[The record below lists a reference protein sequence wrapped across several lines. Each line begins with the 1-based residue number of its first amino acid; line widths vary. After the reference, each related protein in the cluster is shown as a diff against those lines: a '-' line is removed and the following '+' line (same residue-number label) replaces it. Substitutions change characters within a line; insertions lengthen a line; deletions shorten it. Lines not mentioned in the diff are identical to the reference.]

1 MRVTSPFTTK
11 ESVSTLF
18 FVAFVV
24 ACIFIGSTIQR
35 NREVAQR
42 RLAEPEKTAGILVS
56 SRCDSYTRGVRSG
69 GPQPYVVL
77 KYKYSTI
84 GPNPTQHVLVTTQG
98 FDTDADCAAFEKTNS
113 NVATV
118 WYEKENPG
126 KASLRET
133 ESYTWGGL
141 YGLILAIIIAI
152 VGVFDQKRINKK
164 KRKS

>member
-1 MRVTSPFTTK
+1 MRVTSATSTK
-11 ESVSTLF
+11 ESISTLF

-42 RLAEPEKTAGILVS
+42 RLAEPVRTVGILVS
-56 SRCDSYTRGVRSG
+56 LRCDSYTRGVRSG
-69 GPQPYVVL
+69 GPQPYAVL
-77 KYKYSTI
+77 KYKYSTVSS
-84 GPNPTQHVLVTTQG
+84 NPIQHVLVTTQG
-98 FDTDADCAAFEKTNS
+98 FDTDADCAAFEMTNS
-113 NVATV
+113 NVAPI
-118 WYEKENPG
+118 WYEKEKPE

-141 YGLILAIIIAI
+141 YGLVLAIIIAI
-152 VGVFDQKRINKK
+152 VGMFDQKRINKK